1 MIIIIIGPTLI
12 LVPVCIHQVLSH
24 VYQVVSLG
32 CSIRMIIKLMLL
44 LRQTIV
50 VVKRD
55 HLILVQLSPNF
66 KVIRNRFS
74 DAKTRCSTACLAQ
87 FGPSWWVKPIILVIF
102 KGLYGL
108 QLV

>member
-1 MIIIIIGPTLI
+1 
-12 LVPVCIHQVLSH
+12 
-24 VYQVVSLG
+24 
-32 CSIRMIIKLMLL
+32 MIIKLMLL

-55 HLILVQLSPNF
+55 HLIPVQLSPNF

-74 DAKTRCSTACLAQ
+74 DAKTQCSTACLAQ
-87 FGPSWWVKPIILVIF
+87 FGISWWVKPIILVIF

>member
-1 MIIIIIGPTLI
+1 
-12 LVPVCIHQVLSH
+12 
-24 VYQVVSLG
+24 
-32 CSIRMIIKLMLL
+32 MLL

-50 VVKRD
+50 VVKCD

-74 DAKTRCSTACLAQ
+74 DAKIQRSTCLAQ